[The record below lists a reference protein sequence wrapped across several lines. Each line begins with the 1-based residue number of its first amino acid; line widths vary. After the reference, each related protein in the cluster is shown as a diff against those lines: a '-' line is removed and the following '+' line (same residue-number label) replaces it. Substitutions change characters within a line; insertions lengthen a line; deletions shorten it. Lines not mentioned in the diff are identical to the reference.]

1 MSFSETFWDVFWWFF
16 VAYAFIAYFYVL
28 FAVISDLFRDRKL
41 NAWLKVVWMI
51 FLIFI
56 PFLTVVIYMV
66 VRGATMGER
75 SREVSR
81 SPYGYAQASGR
92 HVATISPREEI
103 SKAKAL
109 LDSGVISAEEF
120 ARIKSAV
127 QA

>member
-1 MSFSETFWDVFWWFF
+1 MSFPENFWDVFWWFF

-41 NAWLKVVWMI
+41 NVWLKVVWMI

-56 PFLTVVIYMV
+56 PFLTVVIYMII
-66 VRGATMGER
+66 RGDDMGER

-81 SPYGYAQASGR
+81 LGYGSAQVYGSQ
-92 HVATISPREEI
+92 VATIIPSEDI
-103 SKAKAL
+103 SKAEAL
-109 LDSGVISAEEF
+109 LDSGVISADEF
-120 ARIKSAV
+120 ARIKSAA